1 MTCGGGTSLREVS
14 CMEYGPSGQARWVED
29 QFCKQLQPSEYKSCN
44 TDICPRWYAG
54 EWSPCSVTCGF
65 GIQHRVVICRN
76 SGNNTCEEEEKPTTS
91 QTCTTNLP
99 CFERSGDIQETL
111 LTDYIESSPPKYGL
125 APNISKLDL
134 SAPRFIPYDWS
145 PCSVTCGTGV
155 KTRRVPCKI
164 FLQFLN
170 EVTEVP
176 HKECIDAGEEK
187 PVSSMECNVGICLD
201 HGSGTIDT
209 DNSSDYRTYVWKL
222 TDFTFSSDNNVEEIK
237 KPLRLSCYD
246 AIRNSEVNQT
256 LCPAQPILYLF
267 NKWCSSES
275 MCFGWYNL
283 DEYTPCQPTC
293 GDSTQQRLVAC
304 VEEGTQ
310 GDKRQFSAVANKFCL
325 NPMPKML
332 KVCISSA
339 ECPARWGI
347 GSWEKCSVS
356 CNGGLQRRWLGCQKV
371 LPDGNLVNVSDTE
384 CADIPRQRSIRVC
397 NSFPCQKPRIKEPVK
412 KFFQLTHSMAINIF
426 TGSHAYVLPATVLT
440 VRCLTR
446 GIDRSSIRW
455 FRNGKPLV
463 PFTDLRVN
471 YSRNSLHR
479 IKVQTP
485 STPNQ
490 SENYTCRCN
499 TIYNNVSRTLEST
512 VVLHLISLID
522 ILRETAHR
530 ESYLLGTVTSPYA
543 NVTDPA
549 DKRPRRAYYV
559 SSQWSSCTASTCK
572 RYGRQ
577 TRNVSCEI
585 ITTNYFEELPAGV
598 CKRGRLKRPEVKRKC
613 RMDCFKWITY
623 EWGKA
628 ENMAALLI
636 SNIPSHPFKIFVA
649 PVPLFKG

>member
-1 MTCGGGTSLREVS
+1 MTKRLVVLVSNLGTS
-14 CMEYGPSGQARWVED
+14 
-29 QFCKQLQPSEYKSCN
+29 
-44 TDICPRWYAG
+44 
-54 EWSPCSVTCGF
+54 
-65 GIQHRVVICRN
+65 
-76 SGNNTCEEEEKPTTS
+76 
-91 QTCTTNLP
+91 
-99 CFERSGDIQETL
+99 
-111 LTDYIESSPPKYGL
+111 
-125 APNISKLDL
+125 
-134 SAPRFIPYDWS
+134 
-145 PCSVTCGTGV
+145 
-155 KTRRVPCKI
+155 
-164 FLQFLN
+164 
-170 EVTEVP
+170 
-176 HKECIDAGEEK
+176 
-187 PVSSMECNVGICLD
+187 
-201 HGSGTIDT
+201 
-209 DNSSDYRTYVWKL
+209 
-222 TDFTFSSDNNVEEIK
+222 
-237 KPLRLSCYD
+237 
-246 AIRNSEVNQT
+246 
-256 LCPAQPILYLF
+256 
-267 NKWCSSES
+267 
-275 MCFGWYNL
+275 WYNL

-310 GDKRQFSAVANKFCL
+310 SDTKQFSAVANKFCL

-332 KVCISSA
+332 KVCISAA
-339 ECPARWGI
+339 ECPALWGI

-463 PFTDLRVN
+463 PFTDLRVK

-479 IKVQTP
+479 IKVQTL

-530 ESYLLGTVTSPYA
+530 ESYLLGTITSPYA

-559 SSQWSSCTASTCK
+559 NSQWSSCTASTCK

-585 ITTNYFEELPAGV
+585 ITTNYFEELPVGV

-623 EWGKA
+623 EWGKCHPMSCIRD
-628 ENMAALLI
+628 NMSIQRRRIVCYDSMSHSITRRRNCDNLSLP
-636 SNIPSHPFKIFVA
+636 PSLERKCST
-649 PVPLFKG
+649 PLCRTNWVTATSWKKCHGQCGSYGVQTRSLWCLWEKTGLPAKNNCYNKLRPLVKRTCKMPLCKHGGTNQ